1 MAFTLD
7 NARYLP
13 CYITECEVESLSTGN
28 NTVCEIKDRELR
40 NRMLRVQDITL
51 QPNENVTARIRQ
63 DTRSIEESNSM
74 NMDYTA
80 KYDLHCKTLFYLNLY
95 NSSGGAISNY
105 WYRYGYWLF
114 TPTVADKIL
123 YKMPLTDEEKAIAT
137 EFDLERLVDEGSLP
151 LPMDTMLK
159 RVFKRTKTATVSWH
173 GDLTTDGAD
182 VGSIFSPVGKM
193 LVLESVALERPPD
206 GTHTTALNITVDERS
221 FHSMRAWAAAG
232 AAVDIPLWIIAK
244 DSIKLSLTTNNNING
259 YDMRFTYSE
268 FRVTKYIEVMFGAI
282 AREENED
289 IWKRIRSGLG
299 PE

>member
-13 CYITECEVESLSTGN
+13 CYITECGVESLNAGN

-80 KYDLHCKTLFYLNLY
+80 KYDLHCRTLFYLNLY

-159 RVFKRTKTATVSWH
+159 RVFKRT
-173 GDLTTDGAD
+173 
-182 VGSIFSPVGKM
+182 
-193 LVLESVALERPPD
+193 VLESVALERPPD

-221 FHSMRAWAAAG
+221 FHNMRAWAAAG

-268 FRVTKYIEVMFGAI
+268 FRITKYIEVMFGAI

-289 IWKRIRSGLG
+289 IWKRIRSGVH
-299 PE
+299 